1 MNTYDG
7 TASADGERT
16 LVGVAEFEATD
27 GGRLVAYGLGACVGV
42 VLLDRGAGVAGL
54 AHAMLP
60 KAAEAGTQAAPAGKF
75 VDATVEGLLR
85 AVVQAGGVYND
96 VQACLVGGADLIDL
110 EALPREAGARNVAV
124 AREELAALNVPVVA
138 EATGGDYGR
147 TVEVDAA
154 TGTVRVST
162 AADETGEVIFP

>member
-1 MNTYDG
+1 MNTYESTGNTEGD
-7 TASADGERT
+7 RT
-16 LVGVAEFEATD
+16 LVGVAEYEAAS
-27 GGRLVAYGLGACVGV
+27 GGTLAAYGLGACVGI
-42 VLLDRGAGVAGL
+42 VLLDREAGVAGL
-54 AHAMLP
+54 AHTMLP

-85 AVVQAGGVYND
+85 AVVQAGGVYNN
-96 VQACLVGGADLIDL
+96 VEACLVGGADLIDL